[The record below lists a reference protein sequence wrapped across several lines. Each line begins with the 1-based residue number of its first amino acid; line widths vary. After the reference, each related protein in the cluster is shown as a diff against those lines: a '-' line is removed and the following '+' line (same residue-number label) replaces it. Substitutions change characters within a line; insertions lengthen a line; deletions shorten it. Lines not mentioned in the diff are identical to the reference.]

1 MKGAAMNL
9 INMSLIKGIAQIAL
23 SVTDLPRATAFYR
36 DTLGLKLLFEV
47 PGMSFFDVEGVR
59 LMLSASGGKPGG
71 RDTVFYFKVDDA
83 GQAHADLSAK
93 GVHFEQP
100 PHVIGRTPTSEV
112 MLAFCTDPDGN
123 LLGLMSDRPLAA

>member
-1 MKGAAMNL
+1 
-9 INMSLIKGIAQIAL
+9 MSLINGIAQIAL
-23 SVTDLPRATAFYR
+23 SVTELPRATAFYR

-47 PGMSFFDVEGVR
+47 PGMSFFDVSGVR
-59 LMLSASGGKPGG
+59 LMLSAHGGKPGG
-71 RDTVFYFKVDDA
+71 RDTVFYFKVADA
-83 GQAHADLSAK
+83 EQAHADLSGK

-112 MLAFCTDPDGN
+112 VLAFCMDSDGN

>member
-1 MKGAAMNL
+1 
-9 INMSLIKGIAQIAL
+9 MSLINGIAQIAL

-47 PGMSFFDVEGVR
+47 PNMSFLDIDGVR
-59 LMLSASGGKPGG
+59 LMLSSQGGKPGG
-71 RDTVFYFKVDDA
+71 RDTIFYFKVADA
-83 GQAHADLSAK
+83 EHVHAELGGR

-123 LLGLMSDRPLAA
+123 LLGLMSDRPLTG

>member
-9 INMSLIKGIAQIAL
+9 INGIAQIAL
-23 SVTDLPRATAFYR
+23 SVTELPRATAFYR

-47 PGMSFFDVEGVR
+47 PGMSFFDIGGVR
-59 LMLSASGGKPGG
+59 LMLSAQGGKPGG
-71 RDTVFYFKVDDA
+71 RDTIFYLKVADA
-83 GQAHADLSAK
+83 EQAHADLSGK
-93 GVHFEQP
+93 GVHFEQL

-123 LLGLMSDRPLAA
+123 LLGLMSDRPLTA